1 MKYKE
6 HPEAEQKVPR
16 QPPELDDSWWAAVL
30 ADEDK
35 MPTSHS
41 KPLDGKSNASL
52 ELGEEADWEAIQ
64 GLLTQEEV
72 MDCEVVGFNR
82 GGLLVDGEGF
92 HGFVPLSHLV
102 DHATNFNEVER
113 EEHLAGY
120 VGAPL
125 TLKIIECDPQR
136 GRVVLS
142 ERAAQTEP
150 GTRQAL
156 FENLS
161 IGNELT
167 GKVTNVTEFG
177 VFVDLGGV
185 EGLVHISEL
194 SWGRVGHPDEL
205 ARMGDE
211 IEVLVLSI
219 DRHRGRVAL
228 SRKRLYPNP
237 WESAVKQYPIGC
249 QTEVTITDVV
259 DFGAFARLE
268 EGLEGLIHIT
278 EMGVSRRVDP
288 TFIVQVGEQ
297 VLVRV
302 LHVDPARQRMSLRLE
317 YEDATEKKGPS
328 TDSTDGVDG

>member
-1 MKYKE
+1 M
-6 HPEAEQKVPR
+6 
-16 QPPELDDSWWAAVL
+16 AAVL
-30 ADEDK
+30 ADEEK
-35 MPTSHS
+35 MSVSRTKPQDS
-41 KPLDGKSNASL
+41 KNNATA
-52 ELGEEADWEAIQ
+52 GMVDEADWEAIQ
-64 GLLTQEEV
+64 GLLFQEEV
-72 MDCEVVGFNR
+72 MDCDVVGFNR
-82 GGLLVDGEGF
+82 GGLLVDGKGF

-102 DHATNFNEVER
+102 DHVANFSEVER

-125 TLKIIECDPQR
+125 TVKIIECDPQR

-150 GTRQAL
+150 GARQAL
-156 FENLS
+156 FANLA
-161 IGNELT
+161 IGNRLT
-167 GKVTNVTEFG
+167 GTVTNITEFG

-205 ARMGDE
+205 ARMGE
-211 IEVLVLSI
+211 ELEVLVLSI

-237 WESAVKQYPIGC
+237 WETAVKQYPVGC
-249 QTEVTITDVV
+249 MAEVTITDVV

-288 TFIVQVGEQ
+288 TFIVQVGEE

-317 YEDATEKKGPS
+317 YEDASEKAAGPNQE
-328 TDSTDGVDG
+328 TDG